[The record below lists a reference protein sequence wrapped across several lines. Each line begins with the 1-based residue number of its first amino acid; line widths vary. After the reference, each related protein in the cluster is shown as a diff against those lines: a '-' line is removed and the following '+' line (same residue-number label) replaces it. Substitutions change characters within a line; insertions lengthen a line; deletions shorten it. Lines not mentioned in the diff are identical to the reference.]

1 VSSLPYGSRVTEPS
15 KDQLKTTI
23 VVMGVA
29 GCGKS
34 TVAKLVAERL
44 GWPMAEGDDFHSRQ
58 NRSKMASGTPLTDA
72 DRKPWLEAIRDWL
85 DRTPGNAVVTC
96 SALRRSYRDIL
107 RTARGRVRFLHLHS
121 TPAVLGSRIGG
132 RTSHFMPPALLVS
145 QLETLEPLAPDEDGT
160 VVDVSRSPEEIVE
173 LGLTRLGLR

>member
-1 VSSLPYGSRVTEPS
+1 VTEPS

-44 GWPMAEGDDFHSRQ
+44 GWPMAEGDDFHSPQ

-107 RTARGRVRFLHLHS
+107 RTARGRVRFLHLHG
-121 TPAVLGSRIGG
+121 TPAVLGARISG
-132 RTSHFMPPALLVS
+132 RTGHFMPSALLVS
-145 QLETLEPLAPDEDGT
+145 QLETLEPLEPDEDGT
-160 VVDVSRSPEEIVE
+160 VVDVARSPEEIVE
-173 LGLTRLGLR
+173 LGLTRLSLR

>member
-1 VSSLPYGSRVTEPS
+1 MTELS
-15 KDQLKTTI
+15 KDLLKTAI
-23 VVMGVA
+23 IVMGVA

-34 TVAKLVAERL
+34 TVAELLTERL
-44 GWPMAEGDDFHSRQ
+44 GWTMAEGDDFHSPE
-58 NRSKMASGTPLTDA
+58 NKAKMASGTPLTDA

-107 RTARGRVRFLHLHS
+107 GTARGRVRFLHLHG

-132 RTSHFMPPALLVS
+132 RTGHFMPPGLLVS
-145 QLETLEPLAPDEDGT
+145 QLETLEPLGPDEDGT
-160 VVDVSRSPEEIVE
+160 VVDVSASPEEIVE
-173 LGLTRLGLR
+173 LALTRLALR

>member
-1 VSSLPYGSRVTEPS
+1 MTEPS
-15 KDQLKTTI
+15 KDLLKTAI
-23 VVMGVA
+23 IVMGVA

-34 TVAKLVAERL
+34 TVAELLTERL
-44 GWPMAEGDDFHSRQ
+44 GWTMAEGDDFHSPE
-58 NRSKMASGTPLTDA
+58 NKAKMASGTPLTDA

-107 RTARGRVRFLHLHS
+107 GTARGRVRFLHLHG

-132 RTSHFMPPALLVS
+132 RTGHFMPPGLLVS
-145 QLETLEPLAPDEDGT
+145 QLETLEPLGPDEDGT
-160 VVDVSRSPEEIVE
+160 VVDVSASPEEIVE
-173 LGLTRLGLR
+173 LALTRLALR